1 MINKNYIPWFVL
13 DPDEVNTNGAARMI
27 AEAGLCT
34 FAAAKSRVHNGL
46 FADAEKRGLAWQY
59 ASRISVLENDRYGT
73 AHRNHKIIKKKY
85 IENYIR
91 KQLKKNAMEIVF
103 DPTKLGFVPAEK
115 AAKSVPETKL
125 QSLDF
130 MIWQGKKY
138 FRSVDLEK
146 ISGLC

>member
-13 DPDEVNTNGAARMI
+13 DPDEVNTNGAAKMI
-27 AEAGLCT
+27 SDAGLCT
-34 FAAAKSRVHNGL
+34 FAAAKSRVHSGL
-46 FADAEKRGLAWQY
+46 FADAEKRGLAY
-59 ASRISVLENDRYGT
+59 KYTSRISVLENDYLGT
-73 AHRNHKIIKKKY
+73 HHRKHKIIKKKY

-91 KQLKKNAMEIVF
+91 KQLKKTTMEIVF

-125 QSLDF
+125 QSLDY
-130 MIWQGKKY
+130 MLWQGKKY

-146 ISGLC
+146 ISVLC